1 MDQSTWTTRGI
12 DVQHSLNDKFE
23 LEFSTKFGRDT
34 LKTCNQ
40 FVCLDATHNTTRR
53 HYNLFTLLVQ
63 NEYSHGVPVAFL
75 LCSDATTTTIER
87 FLRSFK
93 LICPEVVTFMTD
105 KGTAEIEAIPE
116 DFCAGGTWKERG
128 KLDSLGL
135 WMILLVKMIF
145 G

>member
-40 FVCLDATHNTTRR
+40 FVCLDATHNT
-53 HYNLFTLLVQ
+53 NILTLLVQ
-63 NEYSHGVPVAFL
+63 NEYSHGVTVALL

-87 FLRSFK
+87 FLSSFK

-105 KGTAEIEAIPE
+105 KDTSEIEAIKKIYPHSRRLLCWWHVE
-116 DFCAGGTWKERG
+116 RAWKVNIMQ
-128 KLDSLGL
+128 LFN
-135 WMILLVKMIF
+135 II
-145 G
+145 